1 MEKVLRTT
9 GLLRVARC
17 KAWKEKSRARCK
29 AFPCNFPR
37 LRREV
42 ASDPRAWEWL
52 CGPRC
57 VPWVGEERQGPA
69 TEVSS
74 IHAVVTS
81 LIATALGSGYYCP
94 HLINGSSDS
103 EMFIDVPGAL
113 RLHPG
118 PYSSLISW
126 SSRTSGLTFSAT
138 LLVPSKAAPCPRLYT
153 PSGCKPLNPGCDLS
167 VPTHTP
173 EMLLCQHHMPQIQ
186 PSLGLPFLWK
196 Q

>member
-94 HLINGSSDS
+94 HLINGSSDA

-113 RLHPG
+113 KLHPG

-126 SSRTSGLTFSAT
+126 SSRTSGLTFSPGSLQGCT
-138 LLVPSKAAPCPRLYT
+138 LSQALHAIRMQTSKPRLR
-153 PSGCKPLNPGCDLS
+153 SLS
-167 VPTHTP
+167 AHPH
-173 EMLLCQHHMPQIQ
+173 
-186 PSLGLPFLWK
+186 S
-196 Q
+196 

>member
-1 MEKVLRTT
+1 MQSLEGEEQSQVQSI
-9 GLLRVARC
+9 
-17 KAWKEKSRARCK
+17 SR
-29 AFPCNFPR
+29 NFPR

-42 ASDPRAWEWL
+42 ASNPRAWEWL

-57 VPWVGEERQGPA
+57 VSRVGEERQGPA

-113 RLHPG
+113 KLYPG
-118 PYSSLISW
+118 PYSYILELLNLRPHLFCHFPGSLQGCTLSQALHAIW
-126 SSRTSGLTFSAT
+126 MQTS
-138 LLVPSKAAPCPRLYT
+138 KPRLR
-153 PSGCKPLNPGCDLS
+153 PLSAHPHS
-167 VPTHTP
+167 
-173 EMLLCQHHMPQIQ
+173 
-186 PSLGLPFLWK
+186 
-196 Q
+196 